1 MSENRFGKGGKAVEK
16 IKVCLVDDNKE
27 LVSMLESYVAAQDD
41 MEVIGTAYNGQE
53 CLNLLADKQPDV
65 LVLDII
71 MPHLDGLAVLEKMRH
86 IERLKQ
92 PSVIMLTAFGQEDVT
107 KKAVDLGAS
116 YFILKPFDM
125 ENLTSHIRQVSGKAN
140 AMIKRPL
147 PSFRSAIT
155 VDGKPKNL
163 DASITSIIHEIGVP
177 AHIKGYMYLREAIS
191 MVYNDIELLGS
202 ITKVL
207 YPDIAKKYNTTASRV
222 ERAIRHAIE
231 VAWSRGN
238 IDSISSLFG
247 YTVSMSKAKPTNSE
261 FIAMV
266 ADKLRLEHKAS

>member
-1 MSENRFGKGGKAVEK
+1 MKFEEDIWLKK
-16 IKVCLVDDNKE
+16 IKVCIVDDNRE
-27 LVSMLESYVAAQDD
+27 LVALLEEYIMEQPD
-41 MEVIGTAYNGQE
+41 MEVIGVAYNGQD
-53 CLNLLADKQPDV
+53 CLTMLEQQTPDV

-71 MPHLDGLAVLEKMRH
+71 MPHLDGLAVLERIKDYH
-86 IERLKQ
+86 KGSTS
-92 PSVIMLTAFGQEDVT
+92 PNVIMLTAFGQEDVT
-107 KKAVDLGAS
+107 KKAVELGAS

-125 ENLTSHIRQVSGKAN
+125 ENLVNHIRQSGDKEAG
-140 AMIKRPL
+140 
-147 PSFRSAIT
+147 FTRSNT
-155 VDGKPKNL
+155 YTPRQSSESKPINL

-177 AHIKGYMYLREAIS
+177 AHIKGYLYLREAIS

-238 IDSISSLFG
+238 IESISSLFG
-247 YTVSMSKAKPTNSE
+247 YTVSMTKAKPTNSE

-266 ADKLRLEHKAS
+266 ADKLRLAHKAS

>member
-1 MSENRFGKGGKAVEK
+1 MKK
-16 IKVCLVDDNKE
+16 IKVCVVDDNRE
-27 LVSMLESYVAAQDD
+27 LVALLEEYISSQED
-41 MEVIGTAYNGQE
+41 MEVVGVAHNGQD
-53 CLNLLADKQPDV
+53 CLNIIEEVETDV

-71 MPHLDGLAVLEKMRH
+71 MPHLDGLAVLEKMRNF
-86 IERLKQ
+86 EKKPL

-125 ENLTSHIRQVSGKAN
+125 DNLASHIRQVSGKSSPIMRKPSAN
-140 AMIKRPL
+140 NY
-147 PSFRSAIT
+147 RSQVEA
-155 VDGKPKNL
+155 KPKNL

-177 AHIKGYMYLREAIS
+177 AHIKGYLYLREAIS

-247 YTVSMSKAKPTNSE
+247 YTVSMTKAKPTNSE

>member
-1 MSENRFGKGGKAVEK
+1 MKK
-16 IKVCLVDDNKE
+16 IKVCIVDDNRE
-27 LVSMLESYVAAQDD
+27 LVSLLQEFLSSQEDI
-41 MEVIGTAYNGQE
+41 EVVGVAYNGQD
-53 CLNLLADKQPDV
+53 CLKLVSEKEPDV

-71 MPHLDGLAVLEKMRH
+71 MPHLDGLAVLEKMRQTK
-86 IERLKQ
+86 EKQ
-92 PSVIMLTAFGQEDVT
+92 PNVIMLTAFGQEDVT

-116 YFILKPFDM
+116 YFVLKPFDM
-125 ENLTSHIRQVSGKAN
+125 ENLASQIRQVSGMVQNNKTHQQTQQYRAPEQ
-140 AMIKRPL
+140 K
-147 PSFRSAIT
+147 
-155 VDGKPKNL
+155 GKNL

-177 AHIKGYMYLREAIS
+177 AHIKGYLYLREAIS

-247 YTVSMSKAKPTNSE
+247 YTVSMTKAKPTNSE

>member
-1 MSENRFGKGGKAVEK
+1 VNK
-16 IKVCLVDDNKE
+16 IKVCVVDDNRE
-27 LVSMLESYVAAQDD
+27 LVGLLEEYISSQDD
-41 MEVIGTAYNGQE
+41 MEIVGVAHNGQE
-53 CLNLLADKQPDV
+53 CLDILEDTTPDV

-71 MPHLDGLAVLEKMRH
+71 MPHLDGLAVLEKLREKRGK
-86 IERLKQ
+86 I
-92 PSVIMLTAFGQEDVT
+92 PNVIMLTAFGQEDVT

-125 ENLTSHIRQVSGKAN
+125 ENLASHIRQVSGNSN
-140 AMIKRPL
+140 AGMRKLPQSSYRP
-147 PSFRSAIT
+147 SQ
-155 VDGKPKNL
+155 VEQKPKNL

-247 YTVSMSKAKPTNSE
+247 YTVSMTKAKPTNSE

>member
-27 LVSMLESYVAAQDD
+27 LVSMLESYVAAQED

-53 CLNLLADKQPDV
+53 CLNLLKDKQPDV

-86 IERLKQ
+86 IERLRQ

-140 AMIKRPL
+140 ATIKRPL
-147 PSFRSAIT
+147 PSFRSATT

-177 AHIKGYMYLREAIS
+177 AHIKGYMYLRKQFLWCTMTSNYWDLLRKYCIQIS
-191 MVYNDIELLGS
+191 
-202 ITKVL
+202 
-207 YPDIAKKYNTTASRV
+207 R
-222 ERAIRHAIE
+222 R
-231 VAWSRGN
+231 N
-238 IDSISSLFG
+238 IIQQQAVSSVQSVTQL
-247 YTVSMSKAKPTNSE
+247 K
-261 FIAMV
+261 
-266 ADKLRLEHKAS
+266 

>member
-1 MSENRFGKGGKAVEK
+1 MNK
-16 IKVCLVDDNKE
+16 IKVCVVDDNRE
-27 LVSMLESYVAAQDD
+27 LVGLLEEYISSQDD
-41 MEVIGTAYNGQE
+41 MEIVGIAHNGQE
-53 CLNLLADKQPDV
+53 CLDVLEGTNPDV

-71 MPHLDGLAVLEKMRH
+71 MPHLDGLAVLEKLRDTK
-86 IERLKQ
+86 RSSY
-92 PSVIMLTAFGQEDVT
+92 PNVIMLTAFGQEDVT

-125 ENLTSHIRQVSGKAN
+125 ENLASHIRQVSGSSN
-140 AMIKRPL
+140 AGMRKL
-147 PSFRSAIT
+147 PQSSTYRQSQ
-155 VDGKPKNL
+155 VEQKPKNL

-207 YPDIAKKYNTTASRV
+207 YPDIAKKFNTTASRV

-247 YTVSMSKAKPTNSE
+247 YTVSMTKAKPTNSE

>member
-1 MSENRFGKGGKAVEK
+1 VRK
-16 IKVCLVDDNKE
+16 IKVCIVDDNRE
-27 LVSMLESYVAAQDD
+27 LVGLLEEYLSSQDDLEVVGVAHNGQDCLTMLEQ
-41 MEVIGTAYNGQE
+41 IN
-53 CLNLLADKQPDV
+53 PDV

-71 MPHLDGLAVLEKMRH
+71 MPHLDGLAVLE
-86 IERLKQ
+86 RLRDIKKLSL
-92 PSVIMLTAFGQEDVT
+92 PNVIMLTAFGQEDVT

-125 ENLTSHIRQVSGKAN
+125 ENLANHIRQVSGQSNQLLRK
-140 AMIKRPL
+140 
-147 PSFRSAIT
+147 T
-155 VDGKPKNL
+155 VSTGIRQPMEAPKTKNL

-177 AHIKGYMYLREAIS
+177 AHIKGYLYLREAIS